1 MGLPFFES
9 LPPRAVVIH
18 GGMHKTGSSALQNL
32 LATRR
37 QVLAEAGWLYPLAGL
52 VSQEA
57 TGHRHRV
64 LMTELRKEEGTPTW
78 AALRQEIDAWPGR
91 VIISHEN
98 FFSPQIEPQAVLA
111 ELPGREVFMVVY
123 VRHPVDYVESCYR
136 EWVRRWKFTGSL
148 ADHYAKRKPYL
159 ALDRLASRWHAAIG
173 PERLLFRPYDRQAF
187 VGGSVVSDF
196 LWLLGLQ
203 GVPALADAPAARAN
217 DSLGTSQALV
227 HLVANQIVAKADKR
241 NTLSSLVH
249 NAEAAVE
256 VLDLLPPPSPEDGEE
271 ARAGAM
277 ALRTVLGRSTAP
289 ARIMDD
295 ALVAEIE
302 ARHLPDFESALA
314 GHALPS
320 AYGRL
325 PQDTGFAD
333 PALRASIRHLLR

>member
-1 MGLPFFES
+1 MGLPLSEL

-37 QVLAEAGWLYPLAGL
+37 DHLAAAGWLYPLAGL

-57 TGHRHRV
+57 TGHRHRL
-64 LMTELRKEEGTPTW
+64 LMTELRKDVGTPTW
-78 AALRQEIDAWPGR
+78 QLLRDEIDAWPGR
-91 VIISHEN
+91 VLISHEN
-98 FFSPQIEPQAVLA
+98 FFSPQIKPEAVLA

-148 ADHYAKRKPYL
+148 ADHYAKRRGYL
-159 ALDRLASRWHAAIG
+159 ALDTLADQWRAAIG
-173 PERLLFRPYDRQAF
+173 PQRLVFRAYDKQAF
-187 VGGSVVSDF
+187 VGGSVASDF
-196 LWLLGLQ
+196 LALLGLH
-203 GVPALADAPAARAN
+203 GLPGLEAADAARAN

-227 HLVANQIVAKADKR
+227 YLVANQIVAKADKR

-256 VLDLLPPPSPEDGEE
+256 VLELLPPPSPDDGEE
-271 ARAGAM
+271 ALAGAQ
-277 ALRTVLGRSTAP
+277 ALRTVLGRATQA

-302 ARHLPDFESALA
+302 TRHLPAFESALA
-314 GHALPS
+314 HRALPS
-320 AYGRL
+320 TYGRL
-325 PQDTGFAD
+325 PQDLGFQD
-333 PALRASIRHLLR
+333 PALRAAVRHLLR